1 MLLKDKK
8 ILVGVTGSIAIYK
21 ALELI
26 RLYIKA
32 GAIVKVIMTEG
43 AKKFINP
50 ITFEAVSQNKVLCQE
65 TETWDKN
72 SDFNHIDIGK
82 WSDIFVIA
90 PASANTINRLSNG
103 LGDNL
108 LLQTALAYPRM
119 KLIAPAANTN
129 MLRNPITQ
137 ASLKMLKLCNFEVID
152 TQSKE
157 LICKDFG
164 DGAMAEPIDIFHA
177 TCREVLKEE
186 YWINR
191 KAVLSGGGT
200 LEKIDDVRY
209 ISNFS
214 SGKMAASLAL
224 ALYYKGADVCLVS
237 TRGHEDLPK
246 GIHTISVQSSAEMYE
261 YLVDSIRVAKKGV
274 LTKTTLMDDSR
285 PELIQKRAYLFMV
298 AAVSD
303 YVPQF
308 TQEGKLKKEMLGT
321 TWEMKLKQNMD
332 ILNSL
337 DKEDLITIGFKAE
350 MDAITAQ
357 DSAIKMLEKKNL
369 DGVCLNILDD
379 SSSFGSSENS
389 IEMILDSINSH
400 KFSGDKL
407 DISMDI
413 LQRLAIEF
421 KQYN

>member
-32 GAIVKVIMTEG
+32 GAIVKVIMTQG

-50 ITFEAVSQNKVLCQE
+50 ITFEAVSQNKVLYEE
-65 TETWDKN
+65 TETWDKA

-129 MLRNPITQ
+129 MIKNPITQ

-157 LICKDFG
+157 LICKDTG
-164 DGAMAEPIDIFHA
+164 DGAMAEPIDVFHA
-177 TCREVLKEE
+177 TAKDLLKNE

-191 KAVLSGGGT
+191 KVVLSGGGT

-224 ALYYKGADVCLVS
+224 ALYYMGADVCLVS
-237 TRGHEDLPK
+237 SRGHENLPK
-246 GIHTISVQSSAEMYE
+246 AIHTISVQSSQEMYE

-303 YVPQF
+303 YVPEF
-308 TQEGKLKKEMLGT
+308 AQEGKLKKEMLGT
-321 TWEMKLKQNMD
+321 SMDMKLIENMD

-337 DKEDLITIGFKAE
+337 DKQELITVGFKAE
-350 MDAITAQ
+350 MDAIKAQ
-357 DSAIKMLEKKNL
+357 DSALNMIEKKNL
-369 DGVCLNILDD
+369 DAVCLNILND
-379 SSSFGSSENS
+379 SNSFGSDDNS
-389 IEMILDSINSH
+389 IELIFDSINSH
-400 KFSGDKL
+400 KVSGNKL
-407 DISMDI
+407 DISIDI
-413 LQRLAIEF
+413 LQKLQNEF